1 MLGSCLVV
9 VMVGEKVV
17 GGPGRVF
24 DVSYHHNRIEIFTM
38 DLSLLTRHTFW
49 SQTVGG
55 YFTWMTIYAVN
66 QTMIQR
72 YLTVKDLRTAKL
84 SIWLSGLA
92 ITVILSVVA
101 YAGLIIYTRYLHC
114 DPVTAG
120 LVTTKVRNQDLEV
133 LNSDSQILGP
143 AFAAVCDGHPRLSSW
158 FPRFLCR
165 RSLLW
170 SPVHRLGRP

>member
-9 VMVGEKVV
+9 VIVGEKIV

-38 DLSLLTRHTFW
+38 DLSILKRHTFW
-49 SQTVGG
+49 SQTIGG

-84 SIWLSGLA
+84 SIWLSGLP
-92 ITVILSVVA
+92 IDCT
-101 YAGLIIYTRYLHC
+101 
-114 DPVTAG
+114 
-120 LVTTKVRNQDLEV
+120 LV
-133 LNSDSQILGP
+133 
-143 AFAAVCDGHPRLSSW
+143 H
-158 FPRFLCR
+158 
-165 RSLLW
+165 
-170 SPVHRLGRP
+170 

>member
-9 VMVGEKVV
+9 VIVGEKVV

-133 LNSDSQILGP
+133 T
-143 AFAAVCDGHPRLSSW
+143 DGLTLKS
-158 FPRFLCR
+158 
-165 RSLLW
+165 
-170 SPVHRLGRP
+170 

>member
-1 MLGSCLVV
+1 
-9 VMVGEKVV
+9 MVGEKVV

-72 YLTVKDLRTAKL
+72 YLTVKDLRWLTSKVVKTNRFKKL
-84 SIWLSGLA
+84 
-92 ITVILSVVA
+92 V
-101 YAGLIIYTRYLHC
+101 
-114 DPVTAG
+114 
-120 LVTTKVRNQDLEV
+120 
-133 LNSDSQILGP
+133 DSFQN
-143 AFAAVCDGHPRLSSW
+143 C
-158 FPRFLCR
+158 
-165 RSLLW
+165 
-170 SPVHRLGRP
+170 